1 MMFSLLFVAAI
12 IVTIDTIAGDNDGGK
27 PQRIEID
34 HEPCYFTGKNTT
46 IVSVGGK
53 CVTCDPSTCSA
64 VYGLC
69 NMIFEFGEN
78 FTIKDG
84 SNVRVF
90 SRKSASSCQELTTMT
105 CGPFNREGVLCTKCK
120 PGYGP
125 PLYSNSL
132 KCEKCNDKLS
142 GWWLLLYLLL
152 ELVPLTFF
160 FMLSIIF
167 NFHATA
173 PPLSALVLF
182 CQIFTILLRQSVYFK
197 INADLRGNPT
207 FIQIASAFISFWN
220 LDIFR
225 SIIPP
230 FCVSSELTDLHDLL
244 LEYAFTMYPLILV
257 IITYIGIELHARNV
271 RLIVILWKPFHRLFH
286 LRRSLDPRSSVIATF
301 STFISLSFSK
311 LMFITFVITYPSFYG
326 NEEYQRL
333 ISLVNP
339 KIIVDKSYDHFS
351 YYQRLLSTWYF
362 IPLVIMSTVINLP
375 TVLLL
380 LYPMK
385 CFRKLLS
392 YCGPKKYHAIY
403 VFIDTFQGHYKDG
416 TNGTRDYRAAS
427 CISFILRIPVYY
439 FLNDNLQYGKLSAQF
454 RFLAFLLL
462 LTAFFYSIVQ
472 PCKKR
477 YVNNMESILY
487 GIAGML
493 VLYYESLHIRGHY
506 GLDSRIA
513 FNFSVIMIL
522 LPSIFPFCSF
532 IYKKLRCAMRCKK
545 SSLLPQNDISA
556 PDSMV
561 NPLQYTPIP

>member
-1 MMFSLLFVAAI
+1 MFSLLFVAAI
-12 IVTIDTIAGDNDGGK
+12 IVTIDTTAGDNDGGK
-27 PQRIEID
+27 HQRIEID
-34 HEPCYFTGKNTT
+34 HEPCNISGKNTT
-46 IVSVGGK
+46 IVSVGN

-64 VYGLC
+64 VNGPC
-69 NMIFEFGEN
+69 NMIFEFSEN

-84 SNVRVF
+84 RIF
-90 SRKSASSCQELTTMT
+90 SRKSASTCQELTTMT
-105 CGPFNREGVLCTKCK
+105 CGLFNREGVLCTKCK
-120 PGYGP
+120 QGYGP

-132 KCEKCNDKLS
+132 KCEICNDKFS

-160 FMLSIIF
+160 FLLSIIF

-182 CQIFTILLRQSVYFK
+182 CQIFTILFRQSVYFK
-197 INADLRGNPT
+197 INAGLRGNPT
-207 FIQIASAFISFWN
+207 LIQIASAFISFWN

-244 LEYAFTMYPLILV
+244 LEYAFTLYPLILV

-271 RLIVILWKPFHRLFH
+271 RPIVILWKPFHRLFH

-311 LMFITFVITYPSFYG
+311 LMFITFIITYPSFYG

-339 KIIVDKSYDHFS
+339 KIIVPKSYDRFS
-351 YYQRLLSTWYF
+351 YYQQLLSTWYF
-362 IPLVIMSTVINLP
+362 IPLVIMSIVINLP
-375 TVLLL
+375 TILLL

-392 YCGPKKYHAIY
+392 YCGPKKYYAIY
-403 VFIDTFQGHYKDG
+403 VFLDTFQGHYKDG

-439 FLNDNLQYGKLSAQF
+439 LLNKNLQYSAQY

-493 VLYYESLHIRGHY
+493 VTYYESFGIKDHY
-506 GLDSRIA
+506 NMDSRIG

-532 IYKKLRCAMRCKK
+532 IYKKLRCYYIAMRCTK

-556 PDSMV
+556 PNSMV